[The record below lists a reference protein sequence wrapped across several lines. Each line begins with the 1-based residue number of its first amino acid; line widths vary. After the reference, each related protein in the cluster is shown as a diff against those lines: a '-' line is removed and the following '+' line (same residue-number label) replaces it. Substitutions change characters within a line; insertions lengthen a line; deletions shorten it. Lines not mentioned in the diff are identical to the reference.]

1 MNYYKTDLTHNF
13 GSAIWILYTESNQRT
28 EGKFIIKSPGI
39 SLHKPRKQ
47 H

>member
-1 MNYYKTDLTHNF
+1 MNYYKIDPIHNF
-13 GSAIWILYTESNQRT
+13 GSPIWILYNESNHRT
-28 EGKFIIKSPGI
+28 EGKFIIMSPGI